1 MIKKIIHNIHISQN
15 LDDSFGGPPKSV
27 PYLCNSLNNLG
38 VDTQLV
44 SVKLIENESNSIV
57 NKFNL
62 KWNSFNYKYIKKLR
76 YSPEIERYLKLQIK
90 ENTIFHVHNPWNYVP
105 YIVYKTCKKYR
116 IPFIQSARGSFYK
129 WSLEQ
134 SKLQKFISWNLLQK
148 DMLNK
153 AACIHATE
161 INEAKA
167 LRDLGIKTQIAV
179 IPNGVDLSEF
189 ENLDSQ
195 EVSKNNL
202 NLNISKKYILFISRV
217 HPKKGLEYLVKSFI
231 KYSKQFENYELLII
245 GPTDDEKYKKSLDS
259 VISDSKLVKK
269 IHFLGMLKGK
279 NRIDVYNASSLFV
292 LPSHTEN
299 FGMVIAEAMA
309 AKIPVITTFGTPWQE
324 IEKYNA
330 GWWVE
335 LSQENIDNALYEALS
350 LKEKDLERRGLNG
363 FELIKKYEWKH
374 QAKKMKELYEYILGD
389 RDKPEFVYEYEDKI

>member
-1 MIKKIIHNIHISQN
+1 M
-15 LDDSFGGPPKSV
+15 
-27 PYLCNSLNNLG
+27 
-38 VDTQLV
+38 
-44 SVKLIENESNSIV
+44 
-57 NKFNL
+57 
-62 KWNSFNYKYIKKLR
+62 
-76 YSPEIERYLKLQIK
+76 
-90 ENTIFHVHNPWNYVP
+90 
-105 YIVYKTCKKYR
+105 
-116 IPFIQSARGSFYK
+116 
-129 WSLEQ
+129 
-134 SKLQKFISWNLLQK
+134 
-148 DMLNK
+148 
-153 AACIHATE
+153 
-161 INEAKA
+161 
-167 LRDLGIKTQIAV
+167 
-179 IPNGVDLSEF
+179 
-189 ENLDSQ
+189 
-195 EVSKNNL
+195 SKNNL